1 MEGKMA
7 VSKLQNYIEKYGP
20 VAGPKLYH
28 ALQSRAAYIGA
39 NSRRRRTIAG
49 LTGTPTRIERAR
61 RPSGSEP
68 APLLIGAES
77 SHGGEASSIDF
88 REAEEIM

>member
-1 MEGKMA
+1 MA
-7 VSKLQNYIEKYGP
+7 ASKLQGYVEKYGP

-49 LTGTPTRIERAR
+49 LTGTPVRTR
-61 RPSGSEP
+61 RPARPTESAP
-68 APLLIGAES
+68 IPLLPEVATAGAE
-77 SHGGEASSIDF
+77 AV
-88 REAEEIM
+88 R